1 MRKFQTVLAHL
12 NLMFG
17 TLFLVLWVINIFNP
31 KMQFLASGVT
41 NVFLVLFCLCAIGL
55 AIVTIVLERRYA
67 AFQRDRAMASARIRR
82 MGQQA
87 QNQRFPQHP
96 QRPK

>member
-1 MRKFQTVLAHL
+1 MHMRKFQLVLGHI

-41 NVFLVLFCLCAIGL
+41 NVFLVLFCISAITL
-55 AIVTIVLERRYA
+55 AIITIVLHRRLIV
-67 AFQRDRAMASARIRR
+67 FQRERAAAAARARR
-82 MGQQA
+82 MGQG
-87 QNQRFPQHP
+87 P
-96 QRPK
+96 QRPSLRQ